1 MKIIIDAM
9 GGDHAPKEIVLGA
22 LQAAEEYKTEIVLVG
37 RGEDVLNAMRAGGWD
52 TLPAGVEVADAPD
65 VVDMHADPTE
75 VVKQHRTSSMVLGLK
90 MLADGEGDA
99 FISAGNTGALLTAA
113 TLVVK
118 RIRGIRRAAFA
129 PIMPIGSGSVLI
141 DAGANAECTPEF
153 LLQFGCMGSLYAR
166 KALHKP
172 QPRVALL
179 NNGTEDS
186 KGDGLHKEAYRLL
199 QEASG
204 RGLLHFTGNIEA
216 RDVLNDKADVIVA
229 DGFSG
234 NILLKAV
241 EGTAQYMGRQIKGI
255 FLRSPAS
262 KLGYV
267 FCRRGVKAL
276 QEQMDYRKIGGSML
290 VGITKPVI
298 KAHGSSD
305 AVAICGAIRQAMDAV
320 NSGFCD
326 EIRANIASITDARQE
341 AGHVSEA

>member
-1 MKIIIDAM
+1 
-9 GGDHAPKEIVLGA
+9 
-22 LQAAEEYKTEIVLVG
+22 
-37 RGEDVLNAMRAGGWD
+37 
-52 TLPAGVEVADAPD
+52 
-65 VVDMHADPTE
+65 
-75 VVKQHRTSSMVLGLK
+75 
-90 MLADGEGDA
+90 
-99 FISAGNTGALLTAA
+99 
-113 TLVVK
+113 
-118 RIRGIRRAAFA
+118 
-129 PIMPIGSGSVLI
+129 
-141 DAGANAECTPEF
+141 
-153 LLQFGCMGSLYAR
+153 MGSLYAR

-179 NNGTEDS
+179 NNGAEDS

-276 QEQMDYRKIGGSML
+276 QEQMDYRKVGGSML

-305 AVAICGAIRQAMDAV
+305 AMAIRGAIRQAMDAV

-341 AGHVSEA
+341 AEHVSEA